1 MRHPNPLPAEVAQCT
16 DLILFHCSSAN
27 GLQQKM
33 YNWNTLNAKVFK
45 RLGFMATKQDCEAC
59 CNCKPG
65 AVERVLKLIKVKIA
79 KYKEEHGWVRWCQRL
94 CNNSFRTP

>member
-1 MRHPNPLPAEVAQCT
+1 
-16 DLILFHCSSAN
+16 
-27 GLQQKM
+27 M

-45 RLGFMATKQDCEAC
+45 RLGFMVTKQDVEAC

-79 KYKEEHGWVRWCQRL
+79 KFREENG
-94 CNNSFRTP
+94 